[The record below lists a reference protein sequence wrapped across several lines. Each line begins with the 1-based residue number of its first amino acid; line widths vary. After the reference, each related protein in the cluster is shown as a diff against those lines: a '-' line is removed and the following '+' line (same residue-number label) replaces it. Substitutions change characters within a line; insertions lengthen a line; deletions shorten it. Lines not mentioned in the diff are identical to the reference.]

1 MTLTLTAQE
10 EDDLWAEAAQ
20 HNPRQLD
27 PDSGIEIHEMPQE
40 LGKGHNLFVELY
52 PECWLRIERHQYC
65 ETVQTKHPEA
75 NHGSQFG
82 VLLFGVILD
91 SQDGVYGNGH
101 TMISGSGVQQEIFST
116 SFSTQPYLGIN
127 LEMSAEW
134 LTTFFPDEN
143 GQLPAELS
151 FLVKGNDWQ
160 TLIYPKTNPAIQ
172 NVAWQMINCP
182 YEGAAKRLYL
192 QAKSLELMA
201 LQLAPI
207 VADRGNPKPPSRMK
221 PTTIARIYEA
231 RDILQRRL
239 ENPPSSL
246 ELATAVG
253 LSDRT
258 LQRGFQS
265 LFGTTV
271 VGYLAEQRLLQAEQL
286 LRERSMT
293 VTEVAHR
300 VGYGHLGRFA
310 AAFKRKFGITPSQCL
325 LGKKVI
331 LGA

>member
-1 MTLTLTAQE
+1 MTVTLTAQE
-10 EDDLWAEAAQ
+10 EDDLWDEAAQ
-20 HNPRQLD
+20 HNPPQLD

-52 PECWLRIERHQYC
+52 PDCWLMIWNREYR
-65 ETVQTKHPEA
+65 ETVQTKQPEWQHPL
-75 NHGSQFG
+75 QFG
-82 VLLFGVILD
+82 VLLSGMVPD
-91 SQDGVYGNGH
+91 SQGGVLGNGC
-101 TMISGSGVQQEIFST
+101 TMISGSGVQREISGVCFN
-116 SFSTQPYLGIN
+116 TQSYLGIN

-172 NVAWQMINCP
+172 GVAWQMIHCP

-207 VADRGNPKPPSRMK
+207 VADRGNPKPSPRMK

-231 RDILQRRL
+231 RDILRRRL

-300 VGYGHLGRFA
+300 FGYGHLGRFA

>member
-1 MTLTLTAQE
+1 MTVTLTAQE

-20 HNPRQLD
+20 HNPPQLD
-27 PDSGIEIHEMPQE
+27 SDSGFEMCEIPQK
-40 LGKGHNLFVELY
+40 LGKGYDLVVEIY
-52 PECWLRIERHQYC
+52 SECWLRIERHQYC

-75 NHGSQFG
+75 NHGLQFG
-82 VLLFGVILD
+82 VLLSGVNPD
-91 SQDGVYGNGH
+91 SQGGALGNGR
-101 TMISGSGVQQEIFST
+101 TMISGSGVQREISST
-116 SFSTQPYLGIN
+116 NFSTQPYLGIN
-127 LEMSAEW
+127 LEMSAEC

-151 FLVKGNDWQ
+151 FLVRGNDWQ

-172 NVAWQMINCP
+172 NVAWQMIHCP

-221 PTTIARIYEA
+221 STTTARIYEA
-231 RDILQRRL
+231 RDILRRRL

-246 ELATAVG
+246 KLATLVG

-258 LQRGFQS
+258 LQRGFQK

-271 VGYLAEQRLLQAEQL
+271 VGY
-286 LRERSMT
+286 
-293 VTEVAHR
+293 
-300 VGYGHLGRFA
+300 
-310 AAFKRKFGITPSQCL
+310 
-325 LGKKVI
+325 
-331 LGA
+331 